1 VSSLGAQ
8 GGIPSPTLKE
18 GLRAADTGCTR
29 AAEAAMTAV
38 ACAYAEIDG
47 VQGPLSEA
55 LVSELD
61 EEHLTLLLLSRFRR
75 FLETGDDPYAAL
87 LRAVGYSQTTAA
99 TIAFSLEET
108 PALLH

>member
-1 VSSLGAQ
+1 
-8 GGIPSPTLKE
+8 
-18 GLRAADTGCTR
+18 
-29 AAEAAMTAV
+29 MTAV
-38 ACAYAEIDG
+38 ACAYVDIDG

-55 LVSELD
+55 LVSQLD
-61 EEHLTLLLLSRFRR
+61 EEDLTLLLVRRFRR